1 MATLDGVLATDSDY
15 SPRYGDTRWRAG
27 YRQWLTLTALWR
39 HSVACWLKTVKNTYR
54 AMATLGG
61 VLATDSEEHSP
72 AMATLSDVLATES
85 EEHLP
90 RYGDT
95 RWRAGYRQW
104 RTLTALWRHSVA
116 CWLQTVKNTHRA
128 MATLDG
134 VLATDSEEHSPR
146 YGDTRWRAGY
156 KKWLFT
162 ALWWHSVAC
171 WLQKVTIHRTM
182 AALGGV
188 LATDSEEHLPRYGD
202 TRWRA
207 ATDSEEHSPRYGDTR
222 WRAGYKKWLFTALWW
237 HSVACWLQK
246 VTIHRDMV
254 TLGGVLATDSEEHLP
269 RYGDT
274 RWRAGYRQW
283 RTLTALW
290 RHSVAC
296 WLQKVTIHRTM
307 ATLGGVLATDS
318 EEHLPRY
325 GGTRWRA
332 GYRQWRTLTALWR
345 HSVACWLQTVKNTYR
360 AIATLG
366 GVLATNSEEHL
377 PRYGAL
383 GGVLATD
390 SEEHLARY
398 GDTRWRAGYK
408 QWRTLTALWRH
419 SMAWWLQTEKNTYRS
434 MATLGGVLATDS
446 EEHLQRYGDTR
457 WRAGYRQWLTL
468 TALWRHSMACWL
480 QTVTN
485 THRAMATLDGVLAT
499 DQRAYRAMATL
510 DGVVASEE
518 NTYRAMATLDGVLAT
533 DSD

>member
-128 MATLDG
+128 MATLSG
-134 VLATDSEEHSPR
+134 VLAS
-146 YGDTRWRAGY
+146 
-156 KKWLFT
+156 
-162 ALWWHSVAC
+162 
-171 WLQKVTIHRTM
+171 
-182 AALGGV
+182 
-188 LATDSEEHLPRYGD
+188 
-202 TRWRA
+202 
-207 ATDSEEHSPRYGDTR
+207 
-222 WRAGYKKWLFTALWW
+222 
-237 HSVACWLQK
+237 
-246 VTIHRDMV
+246 
-254 TLGGVLATDSEEHLP
+254 DSEEHLP

-290 RHSVAC
+290 RHSMAC
-296 WLQKVTIHRTM
+296 LLQTVKNTYRAM
-307 ATLGGVLATDS
+307 ATLGGLLATDS

-345 HSVACWLQTVKNTYR
+345 HSIACWLQTVKNTYR
-360 AIATLG
+360 SMATLD
-366 GVLATNSEEHL
+366 
-377 PRYGAL
+377 
-383 GGVLATD
+383 GVLATD
-390 SEEHLARY
+390 SDEHLP
-398 GDTRWRAGYK
+398 
-408 QWRTLTALWRH
+408 
-419 SMAWWLQTEKNTYRS
+419 
-434 MATLGGVLATDS
+434 
-446 EEHLQRYGDTR
+446 RYGDTR
-457 WRAGYRQWLTL
+457 WRAGYRQWRTL
-468 TALWRHSMACWL
+468 TALWRHSMTCLL
-480 QTVTN
+480 QT
-485 THRAMATLDGVLAT
+485 
-499 DQRAYRAMATL
+499 
-510 DGVVASEE
+510 EK
-518 NTYRAMATLDGVLAT
+518 NTYRAMATLCGVLAT
-533 DSD
+533 DCD